1 MVKEEQNSQAR
12 CSSVSCI
19 EDTIPSCDGVSNLRL
34 KIWNPVSAVPRGIVQ
49 LVHGMAE
56 HIDRYNDFAQFLAA
70 RGFVVVGH
78 DHIAHGKSVESL
90 DALGVMPLK
99 GGAEVLVSDVHNVR
113 RVVQPC
119 YEALYGTLPYVMF
132 GHSMGSF
139 VVRCYLARYN
149 ALGDNAE
156 SDNAQLAG
164 VQLANAELD
173 NAQLAGA
180 IICGT
185 GNQPLALSYMG
196 HGIARVLGAIE
207 GTEHKS
213 ALLEDLI
220 IGSFSLPFAEESSKN
235 AWISSDPAVVAAY
248 DADPLSGVAFSAG
261 GFATLTAL
269 SAQAALPQTYAISPE
284 LPLLFIAGKK
294 DSVGGFGKGVIQV
307 ADAYR
312 KAGSHE
318 VEVRIYPGM
327 RHEVLN
333 EPGNYR
339 VYNDVLDWLK
349 RVL

>member
-12 CSSVSCI
+12 CSSFSCI
-19 EDTIPSCDGVSNLRL
+19 EETIPSCDGVSNLRL
-34 KIWNPVSAVPRGIVQ
+34 KIWNPVSAVPWGIVQ

-70 RGFVVVGH
+70 RGLVVVGH
-78 DHIAHGKSVESL
+78 DHIGHGKSAESL

-99 GGAEVLVSDVHNVR
+99 GGAEVLVSDAHNVR

-119 YEALYGTLPYVMF
+119 YEALYGAIPYVMF

-149 ALGDNAE
+149 ALGNSTEFDNA
-156 SDNAQLAG
+156 
-164 VQLANAELD
+164 QLANAELD
-173 NAQLAGA
+173 KAQLAGA
-180 IICGT
+180 VICGT
-185 GNQPLALSYMG
+185 GNQPLALSYLG
-196 HGIARVLGAIE
+196 RSVARILGAIE
-207 GTEHKS
+207 GAECKS

-220 IGSFSLPFAEESSKN
+220 IGSFALPFAEEPSRN

-248 DADPLSGVAFSAG
+248 DADPLSGAMFSAG
-261 GFATLTAL
+261 GFATLTDL
-269 SAQAALPQTYAISPE
+269 SAQAALPQTYDISPE
-284 LPLLFIAGKK
+284 LPLLFIAGEK